1 MPQEDL
7 SKLKIDKSVKK
18 SATTSRRK
26 KPFIIAALVIL
37 LIHWCRPLS
46 ARRDRSDEHGGCD
59 NRFDGL
65 SRPVFIRIERQR
77 LYRRPAQGGGG
88 L

>member
-7 SKLKIDKSVKK
+7 SKLKIDKSAKK

-37 LIHWCRPLS
+37 LIIG
-46 ARRDRSDEHGGCD
+46 A
-59 NRFDGL
+59 
-65 SRPVFIRIERQR
+65 V
-77 LYRRPAQGGGG
+77 LYRLGVIAPTRR
-88 L
+88 